1 MSGLPKNYSPKVAEK
16 AGLSLVTEYGRSERN
31 QVLLR
36 KGPMIWF
43 QNQDLTISS
52 ASLAALRE
60 MPFDPENL
68 FGVAMGLTRQAPVD
82 SRKRPFFSQ

>member
-1 MSGLPKNYSPKVAEK
+1 
-16 AGLSLVTEYGRSERN
+16 
-31 QVLLR
+31 
-36 KGPMIWF
+36 MIWF

-60 MPFDPENL
+60 MPFDTESP
-68 FGVAMGLTRQAPVD
+68 FGVAMGLTRQAPVG